1 MVIAFANQ
9 KGGVGKTTLCML
21 FANYLAK
28 KGINVLVVDV
38 DRQRSLM
45 GQRKSDSDAWEDQEI
60 LYNVEEVN
68 CEKEEETKQLMKLA
82 KSIDGV
88 VLIDTPGNV
97 TENGLIPIFSQV
109 DAIVCPYQYETRC
122 LESTGVFVRV
132 MLMLKEDYKE
142 MNPSFFYLPNLVDS
156 RVGTQS
162 EKDSWN
168 DADAI
173 LGQVGKVLPRIALK
187 ASVKRANTYFLSKEQ
202 EDDVAVS
209 FDVLMSDLNLI

>member
-68 CEKEEETKQLMKLA
+68 CEKEEETKQLMTLA

-132 MLMLKEDYKE
+132 MLMLKENYKE

-156 RVGTQS
+156 RVGTQT

-173 LGQVGKVLPRIALK
+173 LSQVGKVLPRIALK
-187 ASVKRANTYFLSKEQ
+187 ASVKRANTYFISKEQ
-202 EDDVAVS
+202 EDDVAQS
-209 FDVLMSDLNLI
+209 FDVLMSDLKLI

>member
-60 LYNVEEVN
+60 LYNVEEAN
-68 CEKEEETKQLMKLA
+68 CEKEEETKQLMTLA

-132 MLMLKEDYKE
+132 MLMLKENYKE

-156 RVGTQS
+156 RVGTQT

-173 LGQVGKVLPRIALK
+173 LSQVGKVLPRIALK
-187 ASVKRANTYFLSKEQ
+187 ASVKRANTFFISKEQ
-202 EDDVAVS
+202 EDDVAQS
-209 FDVLMSDLNLI
+209 FDVLMSDLKLI